1 MIEES
6 FKAFWLGHAETD
18 LTREPHTVVITDDYW
33 HYIIG
38 DEDSTS
44 HFRGFGGAKVTITFK
59 DGTIVNSTNLWCQ
72 GQIDPELQ
80 YLFKPNAILQ
90 WK

>member
-1 MIEES
+1 MIEGS
-6 FKAFWLGHAETD
+6 TKKFWLGHAETD
-18 LTREPHTVVITDDYW
+18 LAREPHTVVITDDYY

-38 DEDSTS
+38 DEHSTS

-59 DGTIVNSTNLWCQ
+59 DDTVVHSTNLWCQ

-80 YLFKPNAILQ
+80 YLFKPNAKIE